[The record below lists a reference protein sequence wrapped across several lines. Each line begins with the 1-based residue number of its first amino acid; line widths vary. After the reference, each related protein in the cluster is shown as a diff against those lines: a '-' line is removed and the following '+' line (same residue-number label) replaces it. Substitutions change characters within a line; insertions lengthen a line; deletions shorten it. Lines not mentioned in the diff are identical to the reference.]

1 MLGVYEFLPNL
12 DLFKLIGQQLC
23 RDTSPFIALCENIL
37 FLIVGFNERNLNAVS
52 PVICVLIL
60 GNQLKL
66 SLTKPFQI

>member
-23 RDTSPFIALCENIL
+23 RDTSPFIAICENVL

-52 PVICVLIL
+52 RVVYVHIKKLIEF
-60 GNQLKL
+60 GRKL
-66 SLTKPFQI
+66 FQFR

>member
-52 PVICVLIL
+52 PVIYVLIL
-60 GNQLKL
+60 RNQLKL